1 MFAVVFATV
10 FAPRLLV
17 AEVYVDESSTQ
28 LVIHNSNV
36 VLINVEMLKPGLSEL
51 IFKFSQF
58 LSDSVDYE
66 LACQYLLWRLYT
78 ELKGMT
84 FETPKELSTFIDANP
99 RTREIIDTV
108 GPTGAMF
115 SAVVSHL
122 HRLLKKGYNGWVYDI
137 PPDRLTMIS
146 KKILKMFDEHYL

>member
-1 MFAVVFATV
+1 MTG
-10 FAPRLLV
+10 P
-17 AEVYVDESSTQ
+17 
-28 LVIHNSNV
+28 IHWTENMGVNDYNGKIYTIEISG
-36 VLINVEMLKPGLSEL
+36 MG
-51 IFKFSQF
+51 
-58 LSDSVDYE
+58 VDYE

-99 RTREIIDTV
+99 KTREIIDTV